1 MPHIRMRAVT
11 SEQAAALSSTL
22 VQDLAQIIQ
31 TPVDNFTFELIE
43 TRFFEKG
50 MLSKAYPFIEVLW
63 FARSQDVQDACARLI
78 TDKVKALVPENDVAV
93 VFTVLN
99 ASAYYENAKHF

>member
-11 SEQAAALSSTL
+11 AEQAAELSSTL

-31 TPVDNFTFELIE
+31 TPIDNFTFEMIE

-50 MLSKAYPFIEVLW
+50 ALSKAYPFIEVLW
-63 FARSQDVQDACARLI
+63 FARPQDVQDACARLI
-78 TDKVKALVPENDVAV
+78 TDKVKDLIPENDVVV

-99 ASAYYENAKHF
+99 ASAYYENSKHF

>member
-1 MPHIRMRAVT
+1 MPHIRMRAIT
-11 SEQAAALSSTL
+11 PEQAATLSSNL
-22 VQDLAQIIQ
+22 PSDLSQIIQ
-31 TPVDNFTFELIE
+31 TPIDNFTFELIE

-50 MLSKAYPFIEVLW
+50 SISKAYPFIEVLW
-63 FARSQDVQDACARLI
+63 FARPQEVQDACARLI

-99 ASAYYENAKHF
+99 ANAYYENGSHF

>member
-1 MPHIRMRAVT
+1 MPHIRMRAISAEHVAT
-11 SEQAAALSSTL
+11 LSSSL
-22 VQDLAQIIQ
+22 VPDLAQIIQ

-50 MLSKAYPFIEVLW
+50 SLTKAYPFVEVLW
-63 FARSQDVQDACARLI
+63 FARSQEVQDACARLI

-93 VFTVLN
+93 VFTVVN
-99 ASAYYENAKHF
+99 ATAYYENGSHF